1 MVADCVS
8 RNQRQLDPCRAEFAL
23 WGGLSAFRQSA
34 RICTQASWGHPSHC
48 GEGCQTQ
55 TVRTHAVAL
64 TVLLVAS
71 GCGGSSDSAES
82 DRNAQMVLALE
93 ATTTSA
99 PAETQTES
107 SSLGFDVSVDGWG
120 FQNYVV
126 ADDSQFQISDAVALF
141 GAEAVCVDADGDCV
155 ATATATE
162 WISMVAASMTGGIC
176 EGMTVGG
183 LDLFLVGDDAATSSV
198 GLTDELHRYLTRLY
212 ATQFLGDVIEETSRW
227 RERSVSDIVTELK
240 AALADRNHEQY
251 TLGLYTKGGGHSV
264 LPHAV
269 AIESDGYG
277 LISVYD
283 PNWPNQQR
291 YVEVDVEN
299 DLWRFSYDSPDPGA
313 DPAPWT
319 GGNGT
324 LDLTPLS
331 VREAPFPEPFTGAG
345 TGKGVLLAVTSTNQG
360 WTVTSGDGQVASGD
374 DLLPGNGIVASVRGA
389 FGATTTLVRVSE
401 GVLTV
406 ETSDDTRVAV
416 QTSTQMAS
424 LESLEGVTAVFT
436 AGQGVLGVSVAEGPR
451 AELSITAANS
461 RVEVLVPAAASGQIE
476 ATSAQTT
483 IKVADTDGNQITDL
497 SIPAGNSRQ
506 ELRIDQDGGLR
517 EVQPLSAPEEVR
529 AATLDYTPVSTQA
542 ETTTTTIPAASTTVE
557 ASPASTTASPAT
569 TTTKALDS
577 VPTTTTQ
584 VGSSPATS
592 TATTTHSTSL
602 PVVTT
607 VPASTPTATTTPQ
620 ATTTTRTPVISTT
633 AATTTAATTTSTRS
647 PAASTTTDATTTT
660 QPNCVMDPST
670 MTMPEGFTL
679 PEEGIPEGYVP
690 PSDMELP
697 DGMTTPGC

>member
-1 MVADCVS
+1 M
-8 RNQRQLDPCRAEFAL
+8 
-23 WGGLSAFRQSA
+23 
-34 RICTQASWGHPSHC
+34 
-48 GEGCQTQ
+48 
-55 TVRTHAVAL
+55 RTHAVAL
-64 TVLLVAS
+64 AVLLLAS
-71 GCGGSSDSAES
+71 GCGGDSDSIEL
-82 DRNAQMVLALE
+82 DRNALMVLALE
-93 ATTTSA
+93 ATTTLA

-107 SSLGFDVSVDGWG
+107 SSLGFDVSADGWG

-141 GAEAVCVDADGDCV
+141 GAEAVCVDSEGDCV

-183 LDLFLVGDDAATSSV
+183 LDRFLVGDSVPTSSI

-212 ATQFLGDVIEETSRW
+212 ATQFLGDVIDETSRW
-227 RERSVSDIVTELK
+227 RERSVSEIVTELK
-240 AALADRNHEQY
+240 AALTDRNHEQY

-269 AIESDGYG
+269 AVESDGYG

-291 YVEVDVEN
+291 YVEVDIEN
-299 DLWRFSYDSPDPGA
+299 DLWRFSYESPDPGA

-324 LDLTPLS
+324 LDLTLLS
-331 VREAPFPEPFTGAG
+331 VREAPFPEPFIGAG
-345 TGKGVLLAVTSTNQG
+345 TGNGVLLAVTSTNQD

-389 FGATTTLVRVSE
+389 FGASTTLVRVSE

-436 AGQGVLGVSVAEGPR
+436 AGQGVLGVSVAEGLG
-451 AELSITAANS
+451 AEVSITAGNS

-476 ATSAQTT
+476 ATSTETT
-483 IKVADTDGNQITDL
+483 ITVADTDGNQITDL
-497 SIPAGNSRQ
+497 SIPVGDTRQ

-577 VPTTTTQ
+577 MPTTTTP
-584 VGSSPATS
+584 VSY
-592 TATTTHSTSL
+592 THL
-602 PVVTT
+602 
-607 VPASTPTATTTPQ
+607 
-620 ATTTTRTPVISTT
+620 
-633 AATTTAATTTSTRS
+633 
-647 PAASTTTDATTTT
+647 
-660 QPNCVMDPST
+660 
-670 MTMPEGFTL
+670 TL
-679 PEEGIPEGYVP
+679 PTIPLV
-690 PSDMELP
+690 
-697 DGMTTPGC
+697 

>member
-1 MVADCVS
+1 MVADCLS
-8 RNQRQLDPCRAEFAL
+8 GNQRQLEPCRAEFAL

-126 ADDSQFQISDAVALF
+126 ADDRQFQISDAVALF

-374 DLLPGNGIVASVRGA
+374 DLLPGNEIVASVRGA

-424 LESLEGVTAVFT
+424 LESLEGVTAVLT
-436 AGQGVLGVSVAEGPR
+436 AGQDVLGVSVAEGPG
-451 AELSITAANS
+451 AQVSITAANS

-476 ATSAQTT
+476 ATSTETT
-483 IKVADTDGNQITDL
+483 IKVTDTDGNQIADL
-497 SIPAGNSRQ
+497 SIPIGDTRQ
-506 ELRIDQDGGLR
+506 ELRIDQEGGLR

-529 AATLDYTPVSTQA
+529 AVSLGYTPVSTQA
-542 ETTTTTIPAASTTVE
+542 ETTTTTIPVVSTTVE
-557 ASPASTTASPAT
+557 TSPASTTTSPAT

-584 VGSSPATS
+584 TGSSPATS
-592 TATTTHSTSL
+592 TATLAPSTSV
-602 PVVTT
+602 PIPTT
-607 VPASTPTATTTPQ
+607 VPASTPTATATSQ

-633 AATTTAATTTSTRS
+633 AVTTTAATTTSTRS
-647 PAASTTTDATTTT
+647 PAASTTTGPTTT
-660 QPNCVMDPST
+660 QPDCVMDPST
-670 MTMPEGFTL
+670 MTMPEGFAL

-697 DGMTTPGC
+697 DGAAVPGC

>member
-1 MVADCVS
+1 
-8 RNQRQLDPCRAEFAL
+8 
-23 WGGLSAFRQSA
+23 
-34 RICTQASWGHPSHC
+34 
-48 GEGCQTQ
+48 
-55 TVRTHAVAL
+55 
-64 TVLLVAS
+64 
-71 GCGGSSDSAES
+71 
-82 DRNAQMVLALE
+82 
-93 ATTTSA
+93 
-99 PAETQTES
+99 
-107 SSLGFDVSVDGWG
+107 
-120 FQNYVV
+120 
-126 ADDSQFQISDAVALF
+126 
-141 GAEAVCVDADGDCV
+141 
-155 ATATATE
+155 
-162 WISMVAASMTGGIC
+162 
-176 EGMTVGG
+176 MTVGG
-183 LDLFLVGDDAATSSV
+183 LDLFLVGDSAATSSV
-198 GLTDELHRYLTRLY
+198 GLNDELHRYLTRLY

-240 AALADRNHEQY
+240 AALTGRNHEQY

-389 FGATTTLVRVSE
+389 FGATTTLIRVSE

-424 LESLEGVTAVFT
+424 LESLEGVTAVLT
-436 AGQGVLGVSVAEGPR
+436 AGQDVLGVSVAEGPG
-451 AELSITAANS
+451 AQVSITAANS

-476 ATSAQTT
+476 ATSTETT
-483 IKVADTDGNQITDL
+483 IKVTDTDGNQITDL
-497 SIPAGNSRQ
+497 SIPVGDTRQ
-506 ELRIDQDGGLR
+506 ELRIDQEGGLR

-529 AATLDYTPVSTQA
+529 AVTLDYPPVSTQA
-542 ETTTTTIPAASTTVE
+542 ETTTTTIPAVSPTV
-557 ASPASTTASPAT
+557 ATSPASTTASPAT

-577 VPTTTTQ
+577 LPTTTTQ

-620 ATTTTRTPVISTT
+620 ATTTTRTPVVSTTAATTT

-660 QPNCVMDPST
+660 QPNCVMDPRT

>member
-1 MVADCVS
+1 MVADCLS
-8 RNQRQLDPCRAEFAL
+8 GNQRQLEPCRAEFAL

>member
-1 MVADCVS
+1 M
-8 RNQRQLDPCRAEFAL
+8 
-23 WGGLSAFRQSA
+23 
-34 RICTQASWGHPSHC
+34 
-48 GEGCQTQ
+48 
-55 TVRTHAVAL
+55 RTHAVAL
-64 TVLLVAS
+64 AVLLLAL
-71 GCGGSSDSAES
+71 GCGGGSGSIEL
-82 DRNAQMVLALE
+82 DRNALMVLALE
-93 ATTTSA
+93 ATTTLA

-107 SSLGFDVSVDGWG
+107 SSLGFDVSADGWG

-141 GAEAVCVDADGDCV
+141 GAEAVCVDSEGDCV
-155 ATATATE
+155 ATATAIE

-183 LDLFLVGDDAATSSV
+183 LDRFLVGDSAATSSI

-212 ATQFLGDVIEETSRW
+212 ATQFLGDVIDETSRW
-227 RERSVSDIVTELK
+227 RERSVSEIVTELK
-240 AALADRNHEQY
+240 AALTDRNHEQY

-269 AIESDGYG
+269 AVESDGYG

-291 YVEVDVEN
+291 YVEVDIEN
-299 DLWRFSYDSPDPGA
+299 DLWRFSYESPDPGA

-331 VREAPFPEPFTGAG
+331 VREAPFPEPFIGAG
-345 TGKGVLLAVTSTNQG
+345 TGNGVLLAVTSTNQD

-389 FGATTTLVRVSE
+389 FGATTTLVRVSN

-436 AGQGVLGVSVAEGPR
+436 AGQDVLGVSVAEGLG
-451 AELSITAANS
+451 AEVSITAGNS

-476 ATSAQTT
+476 ATSTEAT
-483 IKVADTDGNQITDL
+483 ITVADTDGNQVTDL
-497 SIPAGNSRQ
+497 SIPVGDTRQ
-506 ELRIDQDGGLR
+506 ELRIDQEGGLR
-517 EVQPLSAPEEVR
+517 EVQPLSAPKKVR
-529 AATLDYTPVSTQA
+529 TATLTYTTSTA
-542 ETTTTTIPAASTTVE
+542 PAAVTTPTSAAISTTTEAPPTPTTSPTATTTIRIG
-557 ASPASTTASPAT
+557 
-569 TTTKALDS
+569 DS
-577 VPTTTTQ
+577 DLTTTTQ

-592 TATTTHSTSL
+592 TATLAPSTSL
-602 PVVTT
+602 PVATT
-607 VPASTPTATTTPQ
+607 VPASTPTATTTVQ
-620 ATTTTRTPVISTT
+620 ATTTTRTPVVSTS
-633 AATTTAATTTSTRS
+633 AVTTTAATTTSTRP
-647 PAASTTTDATTTT
+647 PARSTTVTTTT
-660 QPNCVMDPST
+660 QADCIMDPSN
-670 MTMPEGFTL
+670 MVMPEGFVM

-690 PSDMELP
+690 PSDMQMP
-697 DGMTTPGC
+697 DGMTMPGC